1 MLIVED
7 EDDIA
12 KIVKDYLRVHSQL
25 SNAVELQL
33 PTYHADYSSSEIKMI
48 NLQNETLADHVV
60 DNCRVK
66 KCPHC

>member
-1 MLIVED
+1 M
-7 EDDIA
+7 
-12 KIVKDYLRVHSQL
+12 
-25 SNAVELQL
+25 SNSVELQL

-66 KCPHC
+66 KMPSLLNDGAFITYRPIYI

>member
-1 MLIVED
+1 M
-7 EDDIA
+7 
-12 KIVKDYLRVHSQL
+12 
-25 SNAVELQL
+25 SNSVELQL

-66 KCPHC
+66 KMPSLLNDGGIYNV